1 MSRFATHDTTRAQG
15 EMSTNEATSMETR
28 RSFIRLTSASFG
40 ALLIG
45 RGGRARAQAAP
56 PLIVQLEAICRRLAP
71 LGWQSMMLAVT
82 GGGLDVTA
90 PDLAHELAKPL
101 SIDRSYPGFGD
112 FALAG
117 ERGIEPGRPDE
128 SLLYHAFAAPT
139 VVSDPAGRMLG
150 DFPTVAELDIIE
162 NYIYAAR
169 AATLDTLHAATN
181 GLPAAIAT
189 FALHYRNAPDSVS
202 GKHAQL
208 CFSRTGVV
216 RIGDIEPFYDAPRR
230 SFANLDPAR
239 PYSFR
244 VVPTRFAPFL
254 AVRMPGGVGG
264 FGPQDPVAGD
274 AEREFWVPLH
284 KLFSGREC
292 IAGFDL
298 QIALSSGLKNDLL
311 ASFHRFLEFQGLRN
325 NYYGDVLRRYP
336 FSIENARIAE
346 LSSRHDYGPGVLVP
360 HPEPFILPATFRG
373 QPLTFPV
380 DPAFTG
386 DPENI
391 QMSSPMVLPGL
402 NGSISEPDYFD
413 DAAQETRR
421 PAPQCPKRDAARSD
435 AVVAARCARAASCCV
450 VGDSALCPVSNPHR
464 R

>member
-1 MSRFATHDTTRAQG
+1 
-15 EMSTNEATSMETR
+15 MSTNEATSMETR

-189 FALHYRNAPDSVS
+189 FALHYRNAPDLVS

-216 RIGDIEPFYDAPRR
+216 RIGDLEPFYDAPRR
-230 SFANLDPAR
+230 SFADLDSGPSIQLSRCTDPVRSVCRSPDAGWRAGIRPPGSTGQRCRTGVLGSTAQAIQRAR
-239 PYSFR
+239 MHRGARSTGR
-244 VVPTRFAPFL
+244 TQQRIEERPTRFVSPLSGISGLSEQLLRRRVKGLSVHDREL
-254 AVRMPGGVGG
+254 AHRGTFVPQRLRPGGARSSSGALH
-264 FGPQDPVAGD
+264 PAGD
-274 AEREFWVPLH
+274 VSWTAFNV
-284 KLFSGREC
+284 
-292 IAGFDL
+292 
-298 QIALSSGLKNDLL
+298 SS
-311 ASFHRFLEFQGLRN
+311 
-325 NYYGDVLRRYP
+325 
-336 FSIENARIAE
+336 
-346 LSSRHDYGPGVLVP
+346 
-360 HPEPFILPATFRG
+360 
-373 QPLTFPV
+373 
-380 DPAFTG
+380 
-386 DPENI
+386 
-391 QMSSPMVLPGL
+391 
-402 NGSISEPDYFD
+402 
-413 DAAQETRR
+413 
-421 PAPQCPKRDAARSD
+421 
-435 AVVAARCARAASCCV
+435 
-450 VGDSALCPVSNPHR
+450 
-464 R
+464 